1 MLARGRIV
9 VDDIVATDINQ
20 VIEQFSHVS
29 LDGRT
34 LQANN
39 PVYVMLNKPAGV
51 VSATKDEK
59 HRTVIDLLER
69 ADRNDLHIVGRLDFN
84 STGLLLL
91 SNDGRWSR
99 QLTAPDKKVTKL
111 YRVQLTKPLQ
121 PGYIEAF
128 AEGMYFPFED
138 ITTRPAKLRIISPH
152 LAEVEL
158 IEGRYHQIKRMFGRF
173 DNKVMALHR
182 TAIGKVIL
190 DPDLRSGQSR
200 ELTAQEVACQWHGPS
215 HP

>member
-29 LDGRT
+29 LDGQT

-51 VSATKDEK
+51 VSATKDEQ

-99 QLTAPDKKVTKL
+99 QLTAPNKKVTKL

-121 PGYIEAF
+121 SDYIEAF
-128 AEGMYFPFED
+128 AEGMYFPFEG

-173 DNKVMALHR
+173 DNKVLALHR
-182 TAIGKVIL
+182 TAIGGVIL
-190 DPDLRSGQSR
+190 DPNLRPGQSR
-200 ELTAQEVACQWHGPS
+200 ELTAQEVASQWQGPS